1 MLKYPFSWMKIFCL
15 PWGVIDFERRRGP
28 ASVSMC
34 LRLLLAAFA
43 MFTSIPRG
51 HAFDCFA
58 SAEAVRQ
65 ANPTAWPSWTLR
77 APGHEGSKCWYAST
91 RAAAHE
97 HPNLP
102 VRRNPVLPRTEG
114 VGAKEESEQ
123 EVEVTSS
130 LAPADGVRAPSSGAG
145 PTFDDRFSPILEGNS
160 PGAGSKLQKVID
172 LFSGGPHD
180 P

>member
-1 MLKYPFSWMKIFCL
+1 MKIFCL
-15 PWGVIDFERRRGP
+15 SRDAKDLERRRGP
-28 ASVSMC
+28 ASISLC

-43 MFTSIPRG
+43 VFTSIPRG

-77 APGHEGSKCWYAST
+77 AAGHEGSKCWYAST
-91 RAAAHE
+91 RGAAHE

-102 VRRNPVLPRTEG
+102 VHRIPVIPRTEG
-114 VGAKEESEQ
+114 VAAKEQSEQ

-130 LAPADGVRAPSSGAG
+130 LAPSDGVRAPSAG
-145 PTFDDRFSPILEGNS
+145 SDSSFDDRFSAIRDE
-160 PGAGSKLQKVID
+160 GAGSKLQKVID
-172 LFSGGPHD
+172 LFGGGAHD

>member
-1 MLKYPFSWMKIFCL
+1 MKIFCVPRDAKDL
-15 PWGVIDFERRRGP
+15 ERRRGP
-28 ASVSMC
+28 ASISMC

-65 ANPTAWPSWTLR
+65 ANPNAWPSWTLR

-91 RAAAHE
+91 RSAAHD
-97 HPNLP
+97 HPNPP
-102 VRRNPVLPRTEG
+102 VHRIPVVPRTEG

-130 LAPADGVRAPSSGAG
+130 LAPADGVRAPGAG
-145 PTFDDRFSPILEGNS
+145 SGSSFDDRFSAILDGS
-160 PGAGSKLQKVID
+160 PPDAESKLQKVID
-172 LFSGGPHD
+172 LFSGGAHD

>member
-1 MLKYPFSWMKIFCL
+1 MKIFYL
-15 PWGVIDFERRRGP
+15 SGNAKDLERPRGP
-28 ASVSMC
+28 ASISMR

-43 MFTSIPRG
+43 MFTSVPQG
-51 HAFDCFA
+51 HAFECFA

-65 ANPTAWPSWTLR
+65 ANSTAWPSWTLR

-97 HPNLP
+97 HPNRP
-102 VRRNPVLPRTEG
+102 VFRNPVTPTTEG

-123 EVEVTSS
+123 EVEVTTS
-130 LAPADGVRAPSSGAG
+130 LAPADGLRAPSADSGSS
-145 PTFDDRFSPILEGNS
+145 FDDRFSALRDGSP
-160 PGAGSKLQKVID
+160 PGAESKLQKVID
-172 LFSGGPHD
+172 LFSGGAHD

>member
-1 MLKYPFSWMKIFCL
+1 MKIFCL
-15 PWGVIDFERRRGP
+15 PRDAEDLERRRGP
-28 ASVSMC
+28 ASISMC

-65 ANPTAWPSWTLR
+65 ANPNAWPSWTLR

-91 RAAAHE
+91 RAAAHD
-97 HPNLP
+97 HPNPP
-102 VRRNPVLPRTEG
+102 VHRNPVMPRTEG

-123 EVEVTSS
+123 EVETSS
-130 LAPADGVRAPSSGAG
+130 LAPPDGLRAPNADSG
-145 PTFDDRFSPILEGNS
+145 PSFDDRFSAILDGS
-160 PGAGSKLQKVID
+160 PPGAESKLQKVID
-172 LFSGGPHD
+172 LFSGGAHD

>member
-1 MLKYPFSWMKIFCL
+1 MKIFCL
-15 PWGVIDFERRRGP
+15 SRDAEDLERRRGP
-28 ASVSMC
+28 ASISMC

-65 ANPTAWPSWTLR
+65 ANHNAWPSWTLR

-91 RAAAHE
+91 RGAAHD
-97 HPNLP
+97 HPNPP
-102 VRRNPVLPRTEG
+102 VHRNPVIPRTEG

-130 LAPADGVRAPSSGAG
+130 LAPADGVRAPSAGSGSS
-145 PTFDDRFSPILEGNS
+145 FDDRFSAILDGS
-160 PGAGSKLQKVID
+160 PPGAESKLQKIID
-172 LFSGGPHD
+172 LFSGGAHD